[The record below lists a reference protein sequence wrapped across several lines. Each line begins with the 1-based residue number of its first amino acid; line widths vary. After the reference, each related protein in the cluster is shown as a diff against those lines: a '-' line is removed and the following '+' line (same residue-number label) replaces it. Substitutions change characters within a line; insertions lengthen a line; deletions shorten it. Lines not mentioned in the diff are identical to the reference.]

1 MSGNPNP
8 LLFPSAPSSLTQNIH
23 FSTSIIHLSMEKF
36 KKQTMPP
43 KEQIP
48 KTVNSLEEMTRKNQQ
63 HKSIQ
68 DDNLRIQG
76 STPKMKTSNAKQEST
91 IQKQQD

>member
-1 MSGNPNP
+1 
-8 LLFPSAPSSLTQNIH
+8 
-23 FSTSIIHLSMEKF
+23 
-36 KKQTMPP
+36 MPP
-43 KEQIP
+43 KKQIP

-91 IQKQQD
+91 IQKQQDQKKQYTKSTSENGQE